1 MLHVPDQATSLRE
14 LANIF
19 PVVNSA
25 LNYATFKSSW
35 FFRQQEADE
44 YRKIDRYLAPNLVR
58 FYALQALHNDK
69 EGDFNVLNVP
79 NNGLYLTK
87 NNYNIRIL
95 KSCNGKLPVPG
106 HSLARQ
112 KFYRQEQT
120 SFYFLEDFDVVEVKL
135 NLIILWEVTS
145 DYSLG
150 KLSLACPKSGDF
162 KRESVTAHWHCI
174 IPDLLLR
181 TGNQIVPESI
191 EVEDLP
197 LTFSLD
203 EEEGKEAL

>member
-87 NNYNIRIL
+87 NNYNR
-95 KSCNGKLPVPG
+95 G
-106 HSLARQ
+106 
-112 KFYRQEQT
+112 
-120 SFYFLEDFDVVEVKL
+120 
-135 NLIILWEVTS
+135 
-145 DYSLG
+145 
-150 KLSLACPKSGDF
+150 
-162 KRESVTAHWHCI
+162 
-174 IPDLLLR
+174 
-181 TGNQIVPESI
+181 
-191 EVEDLP
+191 
-197 LTFSLD
+197 
-203 EEEGKEAL
+203 